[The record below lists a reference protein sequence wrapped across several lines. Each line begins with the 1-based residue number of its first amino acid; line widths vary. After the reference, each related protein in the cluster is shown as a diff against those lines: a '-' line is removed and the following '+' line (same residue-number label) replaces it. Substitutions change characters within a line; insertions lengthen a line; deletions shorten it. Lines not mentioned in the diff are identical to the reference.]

1 MSESAASKIQDIKRK
16 LLKLGV
22 EEKPEAA
29 IVLGSGLGGFSSA
42 IENKIT
48 IPYSDIPHF
57 PSPSVTGHSGE
68 LIYGSVFSKP
78 VLAFSG
84 RFHHY
89 EGHDFETTI
98 LPVAVTSALHAKK
111 LIISNAAGA
120 INRSF
125 QVGDLMV
132 INDIIRP
139 FIGISPVSSDRFHY
153 NHYETAQKIPKIAAE
168 LGIFV
173 RTGTY
178 LYAKG
183 PNYETKAE
191 IRSFRT
197 LNADVVGMSTVPEL
211 IEAARLNLKTA
222 AISLVTNMAAGVL
235 KQKLSHEEVKFTA
248 ESRKEDFAKLV
259 SALVLNL

>member
-48 IPYSDIPHF
+48 IPYSEIPHF

-68 LIYGSVFSKP
+68 LIYGSVFNKP

-98 LPVAVTSALHAKK
+98 LPVAVTSALYAKK

-139 FIGISPVSSDRFHY
+139 FIGISPVSSDKFQY

-191 IRSFRT
+191 IRSFRI

-222 AISLVTNMAAGVL
+222 AVSLVTNMAAGVL

>member
-1 MSESAASKIQDIKRK
+1 MKKNISQMVNNIKEYLRSQ
-16 LLKLGV
+16 GID
-22 EEKPEAA
+22 EIPEAA
-29 IVLGSGLGGFSSA
+29 IILGSGLGGFASY
-42 IENKIT
+42 IDNPVT
-48 IPYSDIPHF
+48 IPYSGIPHF
-57 PSPSVTGHSGE
+57 PSPTVEGHSGQ
-68 LIYGSVFSKP
+68 LIYGTVYNRP
-78 VLAFSG
+78 VIAFSG

-98 LPVAVTSALHAKK
+98 LPVAVTHALRAKK

-120 INRSF
+120 INKSF

-139 FIGISPVSSDRFHY
+139 FIGISPKSSERFQY
-153 NHYETAQKIPKIAAE
+153 NHYETAQKIPEIAAE
-168 LGIFV
+168 LEIFV

-191 IRSFRT
+191 IRSFRI
-197 LNADVVGMSTVPEL
+197 LNADVVGMSTAPEL

-222 AISLVTNMAAGVL
+222 AISLVTNMAAGVI
-235 KQKLSHEEVKFTA
+235 KQKLSHEEVKLAA

-259 SALVLNL
+259 SSLVLKL

>member
-1 MSESAASKIQDIKRK
+1 MKKYISQMVNDIKES
-16 LLKLGV
+16 LHAQGID
-22 EEKPEAA
+22 EIPEAA
-29 IVLGSGLGGFSSA
+29 IILGSGLGGFASY
-42 IENKIT
+42 IDNPVT
-48 IPYSDIPHF
+48 IPYSEIPYF
-57 PSPSVTGHSGE
+57 PAPTVEGHSGQ
-68 LIYGSVFSKP
+68 LIYGTVYNRP
-78 VLAFSG
+78 VIAFSG

-89 EGHDFETTI
+89 EGHDFRTTI
-98 LPVAVTSALHAKK
+98 LPVAVAHVLKAKK

-120 INRSF
+120 INKSF

-139 FIGISPVSSDRFHY
+139 FNGISPKSSDRFQY

-191 IRSFRT
+191 IRSFRI
-197 LNADVVGMSTVPEL
+197 LNADVVGMSTAPEL

-222 AISLVTNMAAGVL
+222 AISLVTNMAAGVI
-235 KQKLSHEEVKFTA
+235 KQKLTHEEVKIAA

-259 SALVLNL
+259 SALVLKL

>member
-1 MSESAASKIQDIKRK
+1 MSDSTASKIEDIKRK

-22 EEKPEAA
+22 DEKPEAA
-29 IVLGSGLGGFSSA
+29 IILGSGLGGFSSD
-42 IENKIT
+42 IDNKIT
-48 IPYSDIPHF
+48 IPYSEIPYF

-68 LIYGSVFSKP
+68 LIYGFVFNKP

-98 LPVAVTSALHAKK
+98 LPIAVTVALQAKK

-120 INRSF
+120 INKSF
-125 QVGDLMV
+125 QVGDLV
-132 INDIIRP
+132 IINDIIRP
-139 FIGISPVSSDRFHY
+139 FIRISPVSSDRFQY
-153 NHYETAQKIPKIAAE
+153 KHYETARKIPRIAAD

-178 LYAKG
+178 MYAKG

-191 IRSFRT
+191 VRAFRT
-197 LNADVVGMSTVPEL
+197 INADVVGMSTAPEL

-222 AISLVTNMAAGVL
+222 AISLVTNMAAGVTR
-235 KQKLSHEEVKFTA
+235 QKLNHEEVKLTA

-259 SALVLNL
+259 SALVLKL